1 MSQPKLGAAAEAGD
15 TRSSV
20 PDPEL
25 TPEEA
30 ELEGSRAPLL
40 VHLEEL
46 RQRLIRSL
54 LALGVATIG
63 CFFVAVPIYN
73 WLMLPYL
80 EAAQALRG
88 AQAPINLIYTG
99 LMELFFAKLK
109 LALFAGMYVAFPVIA
124 AQVYGFVAPGLYK
137 KEKHTVLPFLVAAP
151 VLFTAGA
158 LFVYYAI
165 LPMLARFALSQEQA
179 GAEGVI
185 AITAQIRVSEYL
197 GLVTALMIAFGLSFQ
212 LPVILGLMGKA
223 GMVGAG
229 TLRKGRKY
237 AIVAILFFSA
247 IFTPPDVM
255 SQILMATCVYA
266 LYEASILVVAAM
278 ERDVAKRQ
286 AAEEPA

>member
-1 MSQPKLGAAAEAGD
+1 MSQPKLDASGAPEV
-15 TRSSV
+15 SV
-20 PDPEL
+20 PAPDI

-40 VHLEEL
+40 AHLEEL

-54 LALGVATIG
+54 LALGAATVA

-73 WLMLPYL
+73 WLMAPYL
-80 EAAQALRG
+80 EAAEAVRG
-88 AQAPINLIYTG
+88 DGAPINMIYTG

-109 LALFAGMYVAFPVIA
+109 LALFAGAYVAFPVIA
-124 AQVYGFVAPGLYK
+124 AQIYGFVAPGLYK
-137 KEKHTVLPFLVAAP
+137 KEKRTVLPFLVAAP

-158 LFVYYAI
+158 VFVYYAI

-223 GMVGAG
+223 GMVGAT
-229 TLRKGRKY
+229 TLRKGRRY

-255 SQILMATCVYA
+255 SQILMATCVYG
-266 LYEASILVVAAM
+266 LYEVSILVVAAT
-278 ERDVAKRQ
+278 ERDRARRDAQ
-286 AAEEPA
+286 AEEESAA